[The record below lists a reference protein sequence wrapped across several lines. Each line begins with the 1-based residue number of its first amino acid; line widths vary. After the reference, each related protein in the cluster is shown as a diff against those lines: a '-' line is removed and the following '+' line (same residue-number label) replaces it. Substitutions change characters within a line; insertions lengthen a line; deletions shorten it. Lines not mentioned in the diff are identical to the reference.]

1 MTTVQTL
8 LPNDVPANGQGGVWA
23 YVSPSRLA
31 KWLTCPLAFKL
42 QYVDGIRQPT
52 TPSLFLGK
60 VVHAGLEAFYRHR
73 HLGVTLEPTD
83 VCRRLLELW
92 GPTIDAENMT
102 FESAEA
108 ERALQQ
114 QAAGLVTAYLAH
126 APADEKPLAVEV
138 ATNAPLVDPLTGED
152 LGIPLLGVIDLIVGS
167 TDGAVIADF
176 KTAARST
183 EPLEIFHEI
192 QLTSYAYLFRQLSD
206 QTESGLEI
214 RSLVKTKVPK
224 IEFHGYPART
234 DAHFRRLF
242 SVIREYLDAVD
253 AGRFNFRPGFHCGMC
268 DFATA
273 HCREWCG

>member
-1 MTTVQTL
+1 MTTQTMFGDEL
-8 LPNDVPANGQGGVWA
+8 QAGQGGVWA
-23 YVSPSRLA
+23 YISPSRLG

-42 QYVDGIRQPT
+42 QYLEGLRQPT

-60 VVHAGLEAFYRHR
+60 VVHAGLEAYYRHR
-73 HLGVTLEPTD
+73 HLGVTLEPAD
-83 VCRRLLELW
+83 VCRRMLEVW

-102 FESAEA
+102 FESAAA
-108 ERALQQ
+108 EQALQQ
-114 QAAGLVTAYLAH
+114 QAVGLVTAYLGH

-138 ATNAPLVDPLTGED
+138 ATQAPLVDPFTGED

-167 TDGAVIADF
+167 PDGAVIADF
-176 KTAARST
+176 KTAARSS

-192 QLTSYAYLFRQLSD
+192 QLTSYSYLFRQLSD
-206 QTESGLEI
+206 QTEAGLEI
-214 RSLVKTKVPK
+214 RSLVKTKMPK

-242 SVIREYLDAVD
+242 SVIREYLDTLD

-268 DFATA
+268 DFATSQ
-273 HCREWCG
+273 CREWTG